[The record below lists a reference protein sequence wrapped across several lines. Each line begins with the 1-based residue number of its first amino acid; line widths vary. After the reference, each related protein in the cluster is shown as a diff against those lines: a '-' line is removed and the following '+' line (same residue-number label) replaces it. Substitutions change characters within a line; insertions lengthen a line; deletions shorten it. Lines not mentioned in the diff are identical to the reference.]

1 MDALKKPTLA
11 IALAL
16 AVVLGAACVLPG
28 SVRPPSPGFRLSS
41 VADQGDAARR
51 ASTRLA
57 LRGLDADAQSLPDE
71 AAAFYD
77 RALQVD
83 PTNPYVYLCLARHDV
98 EDGQPEQAQ
107 ADLDKADA
115 LVGSLDASQAEIVR
129 VYLTGLRGAALE
141 EEGKPQQAQPFLDA
155 ARKAA
160 PEAWADGR
168 LDASEL
174 R

>member
-1 MDALKKPTLA
+1 MDALKKSALG
-11 IALAL
+11 IVLMVGLAL
-16 AVVLGAACVLPG
+16 SCALPFRR
-28 SVRPPSPGFRLSS
+28 RPVPQEFHLSS
-41 VADQGDAARR
+41 VVGQGDPARR

-57 LRGLDADAQSLPDE
+57 LRGLDADAATRPDE
-71 AAAFYD
+71 AAAFYE

-98 EDGQPEQAQ
+98 EAGDADQAE

-115 LVGSLDASQAEIVR
+115 LVGSLDPDDSAILQI
-129 VYLTGLRGAALE
+129 YLEGLRGAALE
-141 EEGKPQQAQPFLDA
+141 EQGRTQQAQPLLDA
-155 ARKAA
+155 ASRAA
-160 PEAWADGR
+160 PAVWADGR

>member
-1 MDALKKPTLA
+1 MAALKKHTA
-11 IALAL
+11 GIALVL
-16 AVVLGAACVLPG
+16 AVGLGLACALPGAA
-28 SVRPPSPGFRLSS
+28 PPPTSFHLSS

-57 LRGLDADAQSLPDE
+57 LRGLDADAQTLPDE

-98 EDGQPEQAQ
+98 EDGAPDQAE

-115 LVGSLDASQAEIVR
+115 LVGSLDADQQGIVR
-129 VYLTGLRGAALE
+129 VYLMGLRGAALE
-141 EEGKPQQAQPFLDA
+141 EQGKPGQARPLLDA
-155 ARKAA
+155 ASKAA

>member
-1 MDALKKPTLA
+1 MAALNKRSA
-11 IALAL
+11 GIALAVATWLGL
-16 AVVLGAACVLPG
+16 ACALPGAAP
-28 SVRPPSPGFRLSS
+28 PPSASFHLSS
-41 VADQGDAARR
+41 VADQGDPARR

-57 LRGLDADAQSLPDE
+57 LRGLDADAESLPDE

-98 EDGQPEQAQ
+98 EDGAPEQAE

-115 LVGSLDASQAEIVR
+115 LVGSLDARQEGIVR
-129 VYLTGLRGAALE
+129 VYLMGLRGAALE
-141 EEGKPQQAQPFLDA
+141 QQGNTQQGLSLLDA

-168 LDASEL
+168 LDAAEL